1 MSTLI
6 LQQKQETITFVQK
19 IESVIAKV
27 QLWMDRHHQRK
38 HLATLDMSQLQDMGL
53 SLYQIDQEIRKPFW
67 K

>member
-6 LQQKQETITFVQK
+6 LQQKWESFSFVQK
-19 IESVIAKV
+19 LVSATVKI

-38 HLATLDMSQLQDMGL
+38 QLAGLGTDQLMDMGL
-53 SLYQIDQEIRKPFW
+53 TETQVKQETSKPFW